1 MSDPIEN
8 AAEQASTETQQQPTQ
23 ETAAPPAGKEQA
35 VGRAVSAAAKLFGGL
50 NNLEGGEKKGEP
62 KKEDKPAD
70 GKSSDQKPAEEAKA
84 ENPKKPE
91 EPVNPIFGKKKSKA
105 AKAAEIK
112 DAVAEGNRELVET
125 IKAQQQKPA
134 PVVEKPSEVQ
144 LSAKEQRLV
153 AQLKKLEEINP
164 AYKDVSTKFEEFKRK
179 EAAYEAEWL
188 KNHPDEDF
196 DPDDAAHSKF
206 YDRHEP
212 SIDEED
218 LEAAKEALIAE
229 SAKRTAREEM
239 EKEIAPIRQ
248 QQRHKDVVEALAPKL
263 TETFTNVAKEAAAAI
278 NPEFAKIKDLTKIAD
293 EDPLAAEIL
302 GGVVNH
308 WIPVIQ
314 AAEYAYNGAQF
325 DPESAEGRRLGEVVT
340 EIEQG
345 LKSLPADEQVRDGRK
360 FATLEE
366 YFKMT
371 KTDQKKHWFIQSD
384 DITQYASYRMKL
396 DSQKFYQQEQS
407 RLEKLA
413 GRMGYVRNSGQQPTK
428 QDTQKQQEQPA
439 NSGVRAAPAVG
450 GSSPAPAPSALRPD
464 PNANPKLNVAK
475 RLGWA

>member
-1 MSDPIEN
+1 MPDPIEN

-23 ETAAPPAGKEQA
+23 ETAAPPVGKEQA

-50 NNLEGGEKKGEP
+50 NKLEGGEKKDEP
-62 KKEDKPAD
+62 SE
-70 GKSSDQKPAEEAKA
+70 QKPAEEAKA
-84 ENPKKPE
+84 ESPKKPE

-196 DPDDAAHSKF
+196 DPDDAAHAKF
-206 YDRHEP
+206 YDKNEP
-212 SIDEED
+212 SIDEDD

-229 SAKRTAREEM
+229 RAKKTAREEM

-248 QQRHKDVVEALAPKL
+248 QQRHKEVVEALAPKL
-263 TETFTNVAKEAAAAI
+263 TETFEKVAREAAAQI
-278 NPEFAKIKDLTKIAD
+278 NPEFSSLKDLTKVAD
-293 EDPLAAEIL
+293 ADPLAAEIL
-302 GGVVNH
+302 GGVAGH
-308 WIPVIQ
+308 WLPVIQ
-314 AAEYAYNGAQF
+314 VAEYAYNGAQF
-325 DPESAEGRRLGEVVT
+325 DPNSAEGRRLGEVVT

-345 LKSLPADEQVRDGRK
+345 LLSGGNTYAELMRDGK
-360 FATLEE
+360 QFATLEN
-366 YFKMT
+366 YSKMS
-371 KTDQKKHWFIQSD
+371 KHQREKHWFVDSNV
-384 DITQYASYRMKL
+384 ITEYASYRMKL
-396 DSQKFYQQEQS
+396 DSQKLYQQEQA

-413 GRMGYVRNSGQQPTK
+413 GRMGYVRNSGQQTSK

-439 NSGVRAAPAVG
+439 NSGFRAAPAVG

-464 PNANPKLNVAK
+464 PNANPRMNAAK
-475 RLGWA
+475 RIGWA

>member
-8 AAEQASTETQQQPTQ
+8 AAEQASTETKQQPTQ

-62 KKEDKPAD
+62 KKEDKPA
-70 GKSSDQKPAEEAKA
+70 EEAKA

-91 EPVNPIFGKKKSKA
+91 EPVNPIFGKKKS
-105 AKAAEIK
+105 KAAEIK

-164 AYKDVSTKFEEFKRK
+164 AYKDVSTKFEDFKRK

-206 YDRHEP
+206 YDRNEP

-229 SAKRTAREEM
+229 NAKRTAREEM

-248 QQRHKDVVEALAPKL
+248 QQRHKEVVEALAPKL
-263 TETFTNVAKEAAAAI
+263 TETFTNAAKEAAAAI

-302 GGVVNH
+302 GGVAGH
-308 WIPVIQ
+308 WLPVIQ
-314 AAEYAYNGAQF
+314 TAEYAYSGAQF
-325 DPESAEGRRLGEVVT
+325 DPESVEGRRLGEVVT
-340 EIEQG
+340 EIEG
-345 LKSLPADEQVRDGRK
+345 TLKSLPADEQVRDGRK

-366 YFKMT
+366 YSKMT
-371 KTDQKKHWFIQSD
+371 KSDQKKHWFIQSD

-396 DSQKFYQQEQS
+396 DSQKLYQQEQS

-413 GRMGYVRNSGQQPTK
+413 GRMGYVRNSGQQPAK
-428 QDTQKQQEQPA
+428 QDAQKQQEQPA
-439 NSGVRAAPAVG
+439 NSGFRAAPAVG